1 MPAEGA
7 NAYNPREYEQDM
19 MAKQV
24 ASNHPMLG
32 GSSLRNPPVR
42 KVIEARI
49 AEFEKQIA
57 AHKAVLAAFDATPGI
72 ESVLDAMRK
81 IGV

>member
-1 MPAEGA
+1 MDDAYEG
-7 NAYNPREYEQDM
+7 NQMEQDM

-24 ASNHPMLG
+24 ASNYPMLG

-42 KVIEARI
+42 KVIEQRI

-72 ESVLDAMRK
+72 EAVLDAMRK